1 MQTYAYT
8 QLTYADVCIHTA
20 VLLHGGQE
28 LNKEDLVKLLGS
40 DMPGVST

>member
-1 MQTYAYT
+1 M
-8 QLTYADVCIHTA
+8 LTYYVWWDIHTA